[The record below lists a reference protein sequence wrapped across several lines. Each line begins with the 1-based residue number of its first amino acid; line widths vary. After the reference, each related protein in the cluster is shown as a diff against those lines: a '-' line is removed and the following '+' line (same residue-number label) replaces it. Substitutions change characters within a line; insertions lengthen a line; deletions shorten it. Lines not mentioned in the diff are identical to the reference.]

1 MRALAVLRQASESST
16 RSSTSWKRD
25 FDAKSTEEAS
35 ASFEVLY
42 DACAIGEASRRAA
55 RSLSAAGKEGDAFLP
70 DGDIDT
76 GSSSPNQNRKG
87 LIKDA
92 NDDKRRLLRAELG
105 GARAERARRS
115 GLGGAGVAWWRRRC
129 ERASLDLLEAVT
141 SKEALFIKAC
151 RAASDSPAQRALVK
165 AARGP
170 PRRLGDLL
178 LASRTPAVQQQ
189 PSTGGSFLRNDFG
202 SQLDG
207 WHDDDLVSL
216 PFFEAPLASLLPE
229 LAKRAQPGDALT
241 AGPSIRLLGC
251 AGWGR
256 RDEWPV
262 PSGPS
267 GRRRQG
273 GGC

>member
-1 MRALAVLRQASESST
+1 WRLACRALAVLRQALESYDP
-16 RSSTSWKRD
+16 SSASWKRD

-42 DACAIGEASRRAA
+42 DALSDRGGLAASLASLIAAAA
-55 RSLSAAGKEGDAFLP
+55 REGDAFMP

-76 GSSSPNQNRKG
+76 REFLPEPKPQG

-92 NDDKRRLLRAELG
+92 NDEKRRTLRAELDV
-105 GARAERARRS
+105 ASVERARRS

-202 SQLDG
+202 SQLD
-207 WHDDDLVSL
+207 
-216 PFFEAPLASLLPE
+216 
-229 LAKRAQPGDALT
+229 
-241 AGPSIRLLGC
+241 
-251 AGWGR
+251 
-256 RDEWPV
+256 
-262 PSGPS
+262 
-267 GRRRQG
+267 
-273 GGC
+273 

>member
-1 MRALAVLRQASESST
+1 MAPRVSGALAVLRQALESYDP
-16 RSSTSWKRD
+16 RSPSWKRD

-42 DACAIGEASRRAA
+42 DALSDRGGLAAALAS
-55 RSLSAAGKEGDAFLP
+55 LISAAGKEGDAFLP

-76 GSSSPNQNRKG
+76 REFLPEPKPQG
-87 LIKDA
+87 LIKDTS
-92 NDDKRRLLRAELG
+92 DEKRRTLRAELDV
-105 GARAERARRS
+105 ASVERARRS

-141 SKEALFIKAC
+141 SKEALFIEAC
-151 RAASDSPAQRALVK
+151 RSASDSPAQRALVK

-241 AGPSIRLLGC
+241 AGPSIRLLGAL
-251 AGWGR
+251 AGGR
-256 RDEWPV
+256 
-262 PSGPS
+262 SMAAGS
-267 GRRRQG
+267 
-273 GGC
+273 